1 MILRWR
7 NIVCLFF
14 VFICLFVGWL
24 IGCLFY
30 GGGRESAKTESK
42 NPHFQNEAKCTTFL
56 VKMSFICMRTK
67 YHFHIKSWALNLV
80 LIQRPEGTRK
90 WPVSMW
96 VQFFFACE
104 SQGPVAWKFRL
115 KSWCFYIQDRG
126 FKTDFADNTNYGTD
140 REKGAPVPK
149 LFNALTAGCISP
161 LMPFP
166 IPNIIFL

>member
-1 MILRWR
+1 MTKYCLFIFCFYLFVCWLVDWLLVLRWKEG
-7 NIVCLFF
+7 
-14 VFICLFVGWL
+14 VGQDRFKKPSLSKWGQVQNL
-24 IGCLFY
+24 SCEHEFY
-30 GGGRESAKTESK
+30 LHE
-42 NPHFQNEAKCTTFL
+42 NEISL
-56 VKMSFICMRTK
+56 R
-67 YHFHIKSWALNLV
+67 IKSWALNLV

-149 LFNALTAGCISP
+149 LFNALTVGCISP